1 MIDAPTFQGRDGFQD
16 FTDARICEI
25 LADDPIYEI
34 ALTLEYP
41 GDTWIGHGNPYLIYH
56 ASYPVQHT
64 IVRITPQLL
73 HQHVGQLVLV
83 GIKHCPETRIAI
95 NGGVS
100 ILHPFDSI
108 PWMLFCEGLS
118 HVGDKLI
125 ACHLA
130 GIVVLGQHVSH
141 GIYVLVEATV
151 NLTLEISYGFISGAA
166 LLDQ

>member
-1 MIDAPTFQGRDGFQD
+1 MIDAPTLQGHDGFQD
-16 FTDARICEI
+16 LADARKRQI

-34 ALTLEYP
+34 ALALEYP
-41 GDTWIGHGNPYLIYH
+41 GDPRIGHGYPYLIYH
-56 ASYPVQHT
+56 AGHHVQHSKVT
-64 IVRITPQLL
+64 TLPQLL
-73 HQHVGQLVLV
+73 HEHVGHLVYV
-83 GIKHCPETRIAI
+83 GIKHCLELRIAI
-95 NGGVS
+95 NGHVS

-108 PWMLFCEGLS
+108 PWMLVCEGLS